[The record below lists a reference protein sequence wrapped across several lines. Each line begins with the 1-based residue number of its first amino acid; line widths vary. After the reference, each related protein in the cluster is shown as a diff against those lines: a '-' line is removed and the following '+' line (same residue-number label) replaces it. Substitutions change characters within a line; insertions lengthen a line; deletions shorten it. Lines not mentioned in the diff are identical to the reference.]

1 MNAVICT
8 DDTSV
13 EELKVALANVPDMK
27 GLELASK
34 VLPHL
39 FYGMKMLYKISL

>member
-34 VLPHL
+34 VLLLHL
-39 FYGMKMLYKISL
+39 FLW